1 MPAKAV
7 ADAVE
12 ARLIANW
19 TATVI
24 VPYDTVGET
33 PDVEAFVVVQY
44 PVVNGVQPVLGRTFF
59 EEGALRIV
67 LNVAR
72 GIGLQQGL
80 AWCDTL
86 KDIFRRVKFSG
97 VETFAPDGPIVDD
110 NTDQGNWISYSVI
123 VPYRYE
129 FDSAVFEF
137 VSI

>member
-24 VPYDTVGET
+24 VPYDTIGET
-33 PDVEAFVVVQY
+33 PDVEAFLIVQY
-44 PVVNGVQPVLGRTFF
+44 PVVNGVQPVLERKFF
-59 EEGALRIV
+59 EEGAFRIV

-72 GIGLQQGL
+72 GIGLEQGL
-80 AWCDTL
+80 TWCDTL

-97 VETFAPDGPIVDD
+97 VETFVPSGPVTDD
-110 NTDQGNWISYSVI
+110 NTDQGNWISYSII

-137 VSI
+137 AST